1 MISPSLIEKIRQRDL
16 PAMAELDAM
25 GISPSPNE
33 TAKQF
38 ADRLEGLNLNFAKME
53 DALHSV
59 GEYTVE
65 GVAVKASARIPEE
78 IFAEPLERTSRLFG
92 FRCEWVPGF
101 FFPASPLS
109 FFGGYAFYFFPE
121 FFAMFLARS
130 EFRKRQKWLF
140 IGRDELVSHE
150 MCHIARAALE
160 SHAYEELFAYQTATT
175 AFRRFTGGIFR
186 EQLDSFLF
194 LGATFLLL
202 FWQMTRAFAFP
213 LLPAWPGWAILVI
226 DVAFLMVRHCRTYQR
241 FTTARDK
248 LTRLYGDEATARAVL
263 FHASDDE
270 IPLLAKTKD
279 LPGLLD
285 RWAENQLRW
294 QIVRHRFPWSPQAC
308 PQ

>member
-1 MISPSLIEKIRQRDL
+1 MISQALIAKIRQHDL
-16 PAMAELDAM
+16 SAMAELDAM
-25 GISPSPNE
+25 GISPSPAE
-33 TAKQF
+33 SVEEF
-38 ADRLEGLNLNFAKME
+38 ATRLEGLNLNFAKME
-53 DALHSV
+53 DALHCA

-65 GVAVKASARIPEE
+65 GVAVKATARIPEE
-78 IFAEPLERTSRLFG
+78 IFAEPMERTSRLFG
-92 FRCEWVPGF
+92 FRCDWVPGF
-101 FFPASPLS
+101 FFSASPLS

-121 FFAMFLARS
+121 FFAMFLARG

-194 LGATFLLL
+194 LGATFLLF
-202 FWQMTRAFAFP
+202 FWQLARAFAFP
-213 LLPAWPGWAILVI
+213 LLPAWPGWVVLVA
-226 DVAFLMVRHCRTYQR
+226 DVVFLMARHCRTYHR
-241 FTTARDK
+241 FTTARKK

-263 FHASDDE
+263 FHASDAE
-270 IPLLAKTKD
+270 IPQLAKAKD

-285 RWAENQLRW
+285 GWANSQLRW
-294 QIVRHRFPWSPQAC
+294 QIIRHRFPWPEPSPQ
-308 PQ
+308 